1 MNSLL
6 KLLIPSALLLTL
18 LTGCETSLQNNP
30 RISLAAVPGDIRACF
45 TRMTGAPMPGTMTQR
60 QIVQLVTDL
69 RRSERAK
76 TQCGRRLLNIYDT
89 QANAYGKDY

>member
-1 MNSLL
+1 
-6 KLLIPSALLLTL
+6 
-18 LTGCETSLQNNP
+18 
-30 RISLAAVPGDIRACF
+30 
-45 TRMTGAPMPGTMTQR
+45 MPGTMTQR